1 MKDEP
6 VTSIADKYR
15 EAEIE
20 RQLHSAEVWLSHLY
34 DFRDSM
40 HEALT
45 ANPSSAE
52 YAIRL
57 GEVARYILEIENC
70 ISGILESRA

>member
-1 MKDEP
+1 MASTD
-6 VTSIADKYR
+6 ARQYR
-15 EAEIE
+15 KAEIE

-57 GEVARYILEIENC
+57 GEVTTYILEIENAIC
-70 ISGILESRA
+70 GILESRT